1 MSILTWFSRSSIGI
15 GVGTKDASLSRVP
28 GWEKESWGM
37 HGDDGSAFHG
47 GGERGKTFGTAFNL
61 DDTIGCGMNF
71 RTSTLFF
78 TKNGEYCGMYSFSS
92 AMKNHAANLVL
103 GIAFRDVREKVYP
116 FIGMRK
122 NGEHVRVNFGQS
134 PFVFDIDGLV
144 KVSGSCSKKTL
155 CRC

>member
-92 AMKNHAANLVL
+92 AMKIMQL
-103 GIAFRDVREKVYP
+103 I
-116 FIGMRK
+116 
-122 NGEHVRVNFGQS
+122 
-134 PFVFDIDGLV
+134 
-144 KVSGSCSKKTL
+144 
-155 CRC
+155 